1 MNDNPPNRG
10 GVVDRTERFNSPL
23 HATGEWE
30 SVKVSN
36 SNKATRKATRRL
48 LCATIVASL
57 AAMGTAAA
65 GEVYTGNP
73 DAVLRWD
80 NTLRFNLAHRVEG
93 QDAAI
98 LASPNFDDGDRNFER
113 GLVSGRFD
121 LLSELDFVYKD
132 RMGFRV
138 SAAGWYDPVYE
149 DLDNTR
155 LATSNHLV
163 QGRAALGLP
172 DETDRFFRGPSGE
185 ILDAFVFAKLDMGS
199 VPVNVKLGRHTVFWG
214 EAMLNPVHSLSY
226 GQSAL
231 DLGKLFS
238 VPGTEAKELFLPR
251 EAFSVQVQATPELSI
266 AAQYF
271 FDWEQAR
278 IPESGSFLGFNDHL
292 LRGGESFIF
301 GATPATAANPLGI
314 NRLVRGEDTDPDTQ
328 GDWGISTRWSP
339 SWLDGTLGAY
349 YRVTA
354 DVLPQGN
361 ATPAVRPG
369 TPAALC
375 TALGL
380 VPIGPTTCYI
390 NPSAATVPEIV
401 RGTIG
406 RYAAAYADDI
416 KVYGLSLSKNIA
428 GVSIGADLNYREDM
442 PLLSDTVSILP
453 ARLAP
458 LAAVLPAG
466 TQFAA
471 PIEGETGAARGNT
484 WHGVLNGFATIGE
497 TPMWDS
503 ANLIVELVW
512 NHWSDVNGNP
522 AVFKGRDNYT
532 VVGPVGTPVTPADKV
547 TKDFY
552 GIAFNFTPTKFQA
565 FPGADLSF
573 PISYSRGISGNSAVL
588 LGGNEG
594 AGSYSFGVAVDLQS
608 KYRFDLKYVD
618 FMGDT
623 TLNTAGAIS
632 SNGGANALLTD
643 RGFLAFT
650 FKTTL

>member
-1 MNDNPPNRG
+1 M
-10 GVVDRTERFNSPL
+10 S
-23 HATGEWE
+23 
-30 SVKVSN
+30 
-36 SNKATRKATRRL
+36 RRL
-48 LCATIVASL
+48 LSATIVAML
-57 AAMGTAAA
+57 AASGSAAA

-93 QDAAI
+93 QDASI
-98 LASPNFDDGDRNFER
+98 LNSPNYDDGDRNFER

-121 LLSELDFVYKD
+121 LLSELDFVY
-132 RMGFRV
+132 RERFGFRV
-138 SAAGWYDPVYE
+138 SAAGWYDGVYE
-149 DLDNTR
+149 DLDNSR
-155 LATSNHLV
+155 LASSNHMNN
-163 QGRAALGLP
+163 GRAALGLSNA
-172 DETDRFFRGPSGE
+172 TDRYFRGPSGE
-185 ILDAFVFAKLDMGS
+185 ILDAFVFGKLDIGS
-199 VPVNVKLGRHTVFWG
+199 VPVNIKLGRHTVFWG
-214 EAMLNPVHSLSY
+214 EAMLSPVHSLSY

-251 EAFSVQVQATPELSI
+251 EAVSFQVQATPELSF
-266 AAQYF
+266 AGQYF

-278 IPESGSFLGFNDHL
+278 IPESGSYLGFNDHL

-301 GATPATAANPLGI
+301 SAAAVTPANPLGI
-314 NRLVRGEDTDPDTQ
+314 NRLVRGRDVEPDKH
-328 GDWGISTRWSP
+328 GDWGVSARWSP
-339 SWLDGTLGAY
+339 QWLDGTLGGY

-380 VPIGPTTCYI
+380 RSLGPTTCYI
-390 NPSAATVPEIV
+390 NPNAATVPEILS
-401 RGTIG
+401 GTIG
-406 RYAAAYADDI
+406 RYGAAYADDI
-416 KVYGLSLSKNIA
+416 KIYGLSLSKNVWGI
-428 GVSIGADLNYREDM
+428 SFGADLNYRENM

-453 ARLAP
+453 ASLSRLAS
-458 LAAVLPAG
+458 VLPAG
-466 TQFAA
+466 SLFAA

-484 WHGVLNGFATIGE
+484 WHGVFNGFATFSE
-497 TPMWDS
+497 SPVWDS
-503 ANLIVELVW
+503 ANLIVELTW
-512 NHWSDVNGNP
+512 NHWSDVTSGA
-522 AVFKGRDNYT
+522 AVFKGRDAYT
-532 VVGPVGTPVTPADKV
+532 VVGPAGTPVTPKDKV

-552 GIAFNFTPTKFQA
+552 GIAFNFTPTKFQV
-565 FPGADLSF
+565 FPGADLSM
-573 PISYSRGISGNSAVL
+573 PISFSRGLSGNSAVL

-594 AGSYSFGVAVDLQS
+594 AGSYSVGVAMDLRS

-618 FMGDT
+618 FMGDA
-623 TLNTAGAIS
+623 TLTPGNAIS
-632 SNGGANALLTD
+632 SYGGANSLLTD